1 MSTDKE
7 EVAPTSGGCCCSM
20 PSLEKARGLFS
31 SIFAYFHG
39 PSANNSIG
47 DKSING
53 KAAPF
58 HTPQIDR
65 KVTQNEPQAHR
76 RSSME
81 TINAHS
87 SAKNNESRGG
97 QITHPNIEAWDPDV
111 YEKELLRR
119 TWSDDFDFLYE
130 LGAAIYCYIFDHNP
144 NCKQLFPFISTY
156 QGDDWKHSKEF
167 RSQALKFV
175 QTLAQTVKNVYHMD
189 RVEVFLYGIGQR
201 HCKFAERGFKAEY
214 WNIFQDAMEHSL
226 ADHMNGLK
234 DLNDDQKKD
243 AVRVWRT
250 LALYVTTHMSHG
262 FFDGMKGVNKFAEQ

>member
-1 MSTDKE
+1 MSVEKE
-7 EVAPTSGGCCCSM
+7 ETPRSNGICCCSM

-31 SIFAYFHG
+31 SMFSYFHG
-39 PSANNSIG
+39 PSTNNSIG

-53 KAAPF
+53 KNPPF

-65 KVTQNEPQAHR
+65 KAQDSAAPR
-76 RSSME
+76 RNSIE
-81 TINAHS
+81 TMNGNS
-87 SAKNNESRGG
+87 SAKSSEDSTGRVV
-97 QITHPNIEAWDPDV
+97 HPNIEAWDPDV

-156 QGDDWKHSKEF
+156 KGDEWKHSKEF

-175 QTLAQTVKNVYHMD
+175 QTLAQTVKNVYHME

-201 HCKFAERGFKAEY
+201 HCKFAARGFKAEY
-214 WNIFQDAMEHSL
+214 WNIFQDAMEYSL
-226 ADHMNGLK
+226 ANHMNSLK
-234 DLNDDQKKD
+234 DLNEEQKKD

-262 FFDGMKGVNKFAEQ
+262 FFDGLKGINKYAEQ